1 MLRQER
7 TREER
12 VKLLFA
18 PALGPLQRVFS
29 ALRALPW
36 PAPIQRV
43 TARGLQRLKARI
55 PELADLLDGPK
66 PKPRPKSQA
75 DTRAP
80 TTSLP
85 ELLQMLCANDYTVRA
100 KAAQTLANYREPEA
114 LDGLV
119 GALRDAS
126 VEVAVA
132 AATSLSVAGGER
144 AVASLL
150 GVLANTEGFYHPLV
164 RAAAVHGLG
173 GVLPR
178 DERGPL
184 VRALRDVD
192 AEVSIAAIGAFSNS
206 IGRDSATALLAVVE
220 NTDGFYLPITRL
232 AAARGLERLP
242 PYGTSDLERVRSWE
256 SDPAVGDVLDRL
268 IKRAQL
274 LANPTH

>member
-18 PALGPLQRVFS
+18 PALGPLQRVLS
-29 ALRALPW
+29 RLRALPW
-36 PAPIQRV
+36 PEPVQRL
-43 TARGLQRLKARI
+43 TARSLQRLKARI
-55 PELADLLDGPK
+55 PELAELLDGPK

-75 DTRAP
+75 ETRASVS
-80 TTSLP
+80 TLP
-85 ELLQMLCANDYTVRA
+85 ELLEMLAGRDYQART
-100 KAAQTLANYREPEA
+100 KAAQALANYREPQA
-114 LDGLV
+114 LDALV
-119 GALRDAS
+119 AALRDSS

-132 AATSLSVAGGER
+132 AATSLAVAGGER

-150 GVLANTEGFYHPLV
+150 AVLANTEGFYHPLV

-178 DERGPL
+178 DDRGAL
-184 VRALRDVD
+184 VRALRDTD
-192 AEVSIAAIGAFSNS
+192 AEVSIAAIGAFSSS
-206 IGRDSATALLAVVE
+206 IGRDSAAALLAVVE
-220 NTDGFYLPITRL
+220 NSDGFYLPITRL

-242 PYGTSDLERVRSWE
+242 AYGSADLERVRGWE
-256 SDPAVGDVLDRL
+256 SDPAVADVLQRL
-268 IKRAQL
+268 ILRAQV